1 MHDSATVTDSRAA
14 PVPLGAATT
23 WRRIALALSVGT
35 ALVLI
40 GNLLIVERSTG
51 ATVEVL
57 RVRGDALEY
66 IAAARAG
73 IGAGRPPFRF
83 RFVVPWLAG
92 ALPIGDL
99 AAFRLI
105 AYVAMA
111 ATFAMTFDLARRAG
125 SSCRSAGLGVAL
137 VFGSPW
143 TLYVFHNPFMTDAA
157 AHVVIATQLVT
168 LVASATIPFVV
179 LTLVGS
185 GVRETTGVLAPAL
198 WSAGR
203 RWPAAVAT
211 FLVIAIFVAMRML
224 DGSEPRLIG
233 AARERFAPA
242 AIIRIGRDALMGW
255 AGLWVLAP
263 AGLLCIQ
270 GATGTRLRAATCWL
284 LLGAALSSLVA
295 NDTGRMFAVLL
306 VPFGVGAAIAIERL
320 RPAARRT
327 LTIAFIIGAV
337 IVAVAWMPNRI
348 VPLDSAV
355 FQARALR
362 ALALTGS
369 ALPALVA
376 AGLLYQGRHRRTT

>member
-1 MHDSATVTDSRAA
+1 MQDAVTDTDSSATPAPFGSAA
-14 PVPLGAATT
+14 P
-23 WRRIALALSVGT
+23 WRRIALAVAVGA
-35 ALVLI
+35 ALVAA
-40 GNLLIVERSTG
+40 GHVLIVERSLG

-66 IAAARAG
+66 IAAARDG

-92 ALPIGDL
+92 ALPIAEL

-125 SSCRSAGLGVAL
+125 SSRRSAGLGVAL
-137 VFGSPW
+137 VFVSPW
-143 TLYVFHNPFMTDAA
+143 TLYVFHNPIMTDAA
-157 AHVVIATQLVT
+157 AHGVIAGQLVT
-168 LVASATIPFVV
+168 LVAGATIPFVV

-211 FLVIAIFVAMRML
+211 FVVIAIFVGMRMF

-233 AARERFAPA
+233 AARERFALT

-270 GATGTRLRAATCWL
+270 GATGTRLRTATCWL

-295 NDTGRMFAVLL
+295 NDTGRMFAILL
-306 VPFGVGAAIAIERL
+306 VPFGVGAAVAIERL
-320 RPAARRT
+320 RPAARRV
-327 LTIAFIIGAV
+327 LSVAFVSGALV
-337 IVAVAWMPNRI
+337 VAVAWMPNRI
-348 VPLDSAV
+348 IPLDSAV

-362 ALALTGS
+362 ALALAGS

-376 AGLLYQGRHRRTT
+376 AGLLYQDRHRRTT